1 MTHQRIFKMHL
12 NFIFEMAYLLRA
24 TEDPEQG
31 PRNHDSG
38 LDAQGT
44 VSIHASETYMSLK
57 L

>member
-1 MTHQRIFKMHL
+1 MHL